1 MKKSAVL
8 LAVLLAV
15 AIVLTGCTTAGGPS
29 SGTATGTQQSGSSNS
44 QNGASADKAADKP
57 EVRVWIKKSF
67 STSADDALVAR
78 LEEYGKKTGKCD
90 VVVEMIPNS
99 NFGDKYSVAVE
110 SGEVPDVAYLTL
122 YLLRQYYDANLLLD
136 TEDLLAEIES
146 SGHTLST
153 RTKESATFDGKVYAV
168 PYYMSSSAVLY
179 RTDYLKQAGWDKFPE
194 TWEEVRQCAKDVTEK
209 VPGVYGLGFSYG
221 KCPDT
226 ENIGRSA
233 LFSIGGHMFDKDGNP
248 SLTAP
253 ETLDALQWLCDLY
266 TVDKSVPPTAV
277 SWDDSGNNKAFLSG
291 QVAIIVNAAS
301 LTMELQK
308 EENAEL
314 AANVGVA
321 NMPGGS
327 DGVKVCSG
335 PQVLS
340 IFKMAKHIDLAKEI
354 IKYNMDYEWYKGWVD
369 EMRYGVQPAYEDI
382 SYDDPYITPYIH
394 ANENLVWQGYPGP
407 YTGVAAKAWANFELS
422 NFFQRVLVDNVSV
435 EQAAKEVQE
444 RIEESMKQ

>member
-1 MKKSAVL
+1 MKKSVIL
-8 LAVLLAV
+8 LAVILAV
-15 AIVLTGCTTAGGPS
+15 AIAMTGCATTGVPS
-29 SGTATGTQQSGSSNS
+29 PDTQQGGSSVS
-44 QNGASADKAADKP
+44 QNGASADKVEDKP

-67 STSADDALVAR
+67 SATADEALVKR
-78 LEEYGKKTGKCD
+78 LEEYGTSTGKCD

-110 SGEVPDVAYLTL
+110 SGEVPDVAYMTL
-122 YLLRQYYDANLLLD
+122 YLLRQYYDAGLLLD

-153 RTKESATFDGKVYAV
+153 KAKEASTFDGKIYSI
-168 PYYMSSSAVLY
+168 PYYMSSSAILY
-179 RTDYLKQAGWDKFPE
+179 RKDYLKQAGWDTFPE
-194 TWEEVRQCAKDVTEK
+194 TWEEVRKCAKDVTEK
-209 VPGVYGLGFSYG
+209 VPNVYGLGFSYG

-233 LFSIGGHMFDKDGNP
+233 LLSMGGHMFDKDGNP
-248 SLTAP
+248 SMTAP
-253 ETLDALQWLCDLY
+253 ETLEALQWLCDLY

-277 SWDDSGNNKAFLSG
+277 SWDDAGNNKAFLSG
-291 QVAIIVNAAS
+291 QVAIISNAAS

-308 EENAEL
+308 PENAEL

-327 DGVKVCSG
+327 DGVRVCAG
-335 PQVLS
+335 PQCLS
-340 IFKMAKHIDLAKEI
+340 IFKMAKNIELAKEI
-354 IKYNMDYEWYKGWVD
+354 IKYNMDYDWYKGWVD

-382 SYDDPYITPYIH
+382 TYDDPYITPYIH

-407 YTGVAAKAWANFELS
+407 YTGVAAKAWSSFELT
-422 NFFQRVLVDNVSV
+422 NFFQRAIVDKVPV
-435 EQAAKEVQE
+435 EQAAQEVQD
-444 RIEESMKQ
+444 RIEAMMKE